1 MMFYNDG
8 INEQNALYKLM
19 SNFWPKIK
27 KGGLMAGDDIN
38 FDDVKSAVNKFCKE
52 NNLKYEQTPLSWVI
66 RK

>member
-1 MMFYNDG
+1 M
-8 INEQNALYKLM
+8 M

-27 KGGLMAGDDIN
+27 KGGIMAGDDIN

-52 NNLKYEQTPLSWVI
+52 NNLQYEQTPLSWVI